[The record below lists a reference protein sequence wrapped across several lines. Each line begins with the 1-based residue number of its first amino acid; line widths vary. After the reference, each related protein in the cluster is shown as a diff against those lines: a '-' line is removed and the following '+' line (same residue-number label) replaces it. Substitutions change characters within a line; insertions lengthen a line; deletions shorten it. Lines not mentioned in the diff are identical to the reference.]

1 MGNGVGGSGR
11 FYQPDEE
18 RENFFFFF
26 FFNAKYGSR
35 TGRIWMNHVRLF
47 IIYHFKESGIDLSF
61 EC

>member
-26 FFNAKYGSR
+26 FNAKYGSR
-35 TGRIWMNHVRLF
+35 TGRIRMNHVCLF
-47 IIYHFKESGIDLSF
+47 IIYHFKQSGIDLSF